1 MAVARDAV
9 HKRHYH
15 THVLLYAHL
24 PKGAHG
30 RENRALGCNDQVLVV
45 GLVVGALDLVCVDV
59 ALFSGVVFL
68 SNENLRLFE
77 RVNIAVDVLVLMRC
91 VHGLGIE
98 LVKGAELHV
107 DVLLAHGD

>member
-1 MAVARDAV
+1 MAVARNAV

-24 PKGAHG
+24 PKGTHG
-30 RENRALGCNDQVLVV
+30 RENRALCSNDQVLVV
-45 GLVVGALDLVCVDV
+45 GLVVRALDLICVDV
-59 ALFSGVVFL
+59 ALISGIDLL

-77 RVNIAVDVLVLMRC
+77 WVNIAVDVLVLITC
-91 VHGLGIE
+91 IHGLGIE
-98 LVKGAELHV
+98 LVKGAELLV